1 MAIIYS
7 QLIIDSL
14 IIEDNHIDRIIAR
27 YLVSEASQ
35 EDLLLLREWMDQ
47 SPDNTRYVENIRLL
61 HDKALASHSPVLVDT
76 AKAWDKVKS
85 KLNLQEQTTAP
96 TKSRFFIFQ
105 SRSLTRVAA
114 VFALIIGISLVFYYL
129 STPDIIRYNLTS
141 SNSSVS
147 KIVAGNIHVCLN
159 RQTTLAVVENKKKK
173 TRELQLSG
181 EAFIQVTHSTNTQLI
196 VKAGE
201 TLIKD
206 IGTSFNVKA
215 NSKSSTIEVFVES
228 GEVSFFTNNQ
238 SGVKLTKGETGI
250 FDKQTKAFRIYKIFN
265 PNVNSYKTHK
275 FVFVNTPLSEAVKE
289 INAVYPKAII
299 LGDSSIAN
307 RTLSVTFDNERIEAM
322 ADIMSETLGLKVS
335 PSGNRYILR

>member
-1 MAIIYS
+1 M
-7 QLIIDSL
+7 
-14 IIEDNHIDRIIAR
+14 IIEDNHIDHIIAR
-27 YLVSEASQ
+27 YLVNEASQ

-47 SPDNTRYVENIRLL
+47 SPDNTRYVESIRLL
-61 HDKALASHSPVLVDT
+61 YDNALASHSPAIVNTD
-76 AKAWDKVKS
+76 KAWEKVKS

-96 TKSRFFIFQ
+96 TKSRFYMFQ
-105 SRSLTRVAA
+105 SRNLTRVAA
-114 VFALIIGISLVFYYL
+114 VFALIMGISLVFYYL

-141 SNSSVS
+141 SNSPVS

-159 RQTTLAVVENKKKK
+159 RKTTLAVVESKKKK

-215 NSKSSTIEVFVES
+215 NPGSSTIEVFVES
-228 GEVSFFTNNQ
+228 GGVSFFTDSQ
-238 SGVKLTKGETGI
+238 SGIKLTKGETGI

-307 RTLSVTFDNERIEAM
+307 RTLSVTFDNERIEAI

-335 PSGNRYILR
+335 PSGNGYILR